1 MTRIHALILGAGLSL
16 SSCSVHIEGEQQ
28 QRDLAQQLGARYQ
41 KPFAERETLPLAAE
55 ATLADWLAH
64 AESHNGELE
73 AKWHEW
79 IAAVEEVPQAATQ
92 DTTPMLGVEHTLD
105 GGSALDRTGLMLMTD
120 TMANWVLPGRLR
132 DRGLAALA
140 RAKVAAAA
148 FTTARFELQAEIAER
163 YVALALADQEIAL
176 QERLVAAIAFVSA
189 SADARAG
196 AGLGSQRE
204 RLDLATQQQRTSAQ
218 LQRMRTERRALLV
231 ALCAAAGIH
240 ADEAFDA
247 RPRLPEI
254 SSLREQERDAIDC
267 ALNHSPALREA
278 KARHDAALMQLAA
291 DEWERIPQFSLRSLL
306 MGDGSAM
313 LQPAMTLPFLR
324 NHAIDALLRQ
334 REAETAAAA
343 AMLRQTDLDV
353 TAELAAEERAL
364 TASADEHDVLS
375 REVAPRLVA
384 ITDLA
389 KGEWAA
395 GTGSLDDWLGAE
407 AAQIELQRELA
418 RLRAEA
424 AIARAHVQ
432 HALGRAETTANRP
445 GDAAPR

>member
-1 MTRIHALILGAGLSL
+1 MKIIHALRLAAGLSL
-16 SSCSVHIEGEQQ
+16 FSCSVHVEGEQQ
-28 QRDLAQQLGARYQ
+28 QRDLAKQLGARYA
-41 KPFAERETLPLAAE
+41 KPFAERQLPPLGEGAS
-55 ATLADWLAH
+55 LADWLAH
-64 AESHNGELE
+64 AESNNGELE

-148 FTTARFELQAEIAER
+148 FTAARLELQSRIAER
-163 YVALALADQEIAL
+163 HVALALADQEIAL
-176 QERLVAAIAFVSA
+176 QERLLAALEFVSA

-204 RLDLATQQQRTSAQ
+204 RLDLATQEQRARAQ
-218 LQRMRTERRALLV
+218 LQRMRTERPALLL
-231 ALCAAAGIH
+231 ALCAAAGKA
-240 ADEAFDA
+240 ADADFDA
-247 RPRLPEI
+247 RPQLPAA

-267 ALNHSPALREA
+267 ALNHSPALLEA
-278 KARHDAALMQLAA
+278 KARHDATLRQLAA

-334 REAETAAAA
+334 REAEAAAAA
-343 AMLRQTDLDV
+343 AMLRQTELDV

-375 REVAPRLVA
+375 REVAPRLLA
-384 ITDLA
+384 IADLA
-389 KGEWAA
+389 RSEWAA
-395 GTGSLDDWLGAE
+395 GTGSLDEWLGAE

-424 AIARAHVQ
+424 AVARAHVQ
-432 HALGRAETTANRP
+432 HALGKAQTATLRP
-445 GDAAPR
+445 GDATPR